1 MAQDFGT
8 RVSPR
13 DPKSCVETIIIMPRE
28 EIFNNLKEI
37 LKLIK
42 PSMDLSKVEEESQ
55 LVRDVGLDSLT
66 ILLLSLA
73 IENKYGFK
81 FEGTPK
87 FTTVGEVMD
96 YIVANTTR

>member
-1 MAQDFGT
+1 M
-8 RVSPR
+8 
-13 DPKSCVETIIIMPRE
+13 ERE
-28 EIFNNLKEI
+28 KVFEELKGI

-42 PSMDLSKVEEESQ
+42 PSSDFTNVNEDSQ

-73 IENKYGFK
+73 IENKFGFK

-87 FTTVGEVMD
+87 FETVGQVID
-96 YIVANTTR
+96 YICSNATTINP